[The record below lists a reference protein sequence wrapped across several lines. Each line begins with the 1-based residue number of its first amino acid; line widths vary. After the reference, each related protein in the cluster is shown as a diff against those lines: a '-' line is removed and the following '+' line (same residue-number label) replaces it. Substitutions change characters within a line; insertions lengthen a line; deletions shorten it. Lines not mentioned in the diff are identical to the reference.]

1 MGILWAIYGGF
12 ELLMAIL
19 AVTMAR
25 FYVSLVQGFLPPNA
39 NMPAAFFSFL
49 RVVWLC
55 SGILAFVT
63 GALSM
68 FAGWTLLRREPYGR
82 TMALVAAFV
91 SLIRI
96 PIGTALGVYTLV
108 ELLPASA
115 REVYVQLAIE

>member
-1 MGILWAIYGGF
+1 MGILWAIYGGL
-12 ELLMAIL
+12 ELLIAIF

-25 FYVSLVQGFLPPNA
+25 FYVSVVQSFLPPNA
-39 NMPAAFFSFL
+39 NLPAAFFSFL

-55 SGILAFVT
+55 TGIVAFIG
-63 GALSM
+63 GALSVL
-68 FAGWTLLRREPYGR
+68 AGWTLLRREPCGR
-82 TMALVAAFV
+82 MMALVAAFV